1 MHQTAVVFCRLFA
14 ASSVHGGVFSSLP
27 SFSGTPRMPRPSSS
41 RIACLKLT
49 VWEEL
54 VVVLDTLLVPSES
67 QSFSW

>member
-1 MHQTAVVFCRLFA
+1 
-14 ASSVHGGVFSSLP
+14 
-27 SFSGTPRMPRPSSS
+27 MPRPSSS